1 MRTRQISVAYYCAA
15 TTAALVVAPHRTR
28 LAPATARL
36 PAARRRQTSSAAPGP
51 LTRRQAT
58 PIPPPPA
65 EGARVVISYCQGC
78 KWLLRSAYFA
88 QELLTTFDNGE
99 LREVALSPAP
109 VAGTW
114 TVSIND
120 QIVWDRKADG
130 GFPEAKILKRRVRD
144 VVSPDASI
152 GHSDAV
158 PPKEPESVGWEDD
171 WLAETSLSSDGSAPD
186 PAVPPGLASLGGTAR
201 SVAGALLG
209 KGSVPP
215 GTFVDGG
222 RAAAEELLRKAG
234 ENSGL
239 DL

>member
-1 MRTRQISVAYYCAA
+1 MRTRQISIAYYCAA
-15 TTAALVVAPHRTR
+15 ATAALVVAPHRARHSTR
-28 LAPATARL
+28 
-36 PAARRRQTSSAAPGP
+36 P
-51 LTRRQAT
+51 LTRRPAT
-58 PIPPPPA
+58 EIPPPTPP
-65 EGARVVISYCQGC
+65 GARVVISYCQGC

-88 QELLTTFDNGE
+88 QELLTTFDGGE

-144 VVSPDASI
+144 IVSPDASI

-158 PPKEPESVGWEDD
+158 PPKPEEPAAAGWEDD

-186 PAVPPGLASLGGTAR
+186 PAVPPGLAGLGGTAR

-209 KGSVPP
+209 KGSAPP
-215 GTFVDGG
+215 GNFVDGG

-234 ENSGL
+234 GNSGL

>member
-1 MRTRQISVAYYCAA
+1 MRTRQISIAYYCAA
-15 TTAALVVAPHRTR
+15 ATAALVVAPPR
-28 LAPATARL
+28 AR
-36 PAARRRQTSSAAPGP
+36 P

-58 PIPPPPA
+58 PIPPPPTK
-65 EGARVVISYCQGC
+65 GARVVISYCQGC

-114 TVSIND
+114 TVSIDD
-120 QIVWDRKADG
+120 QVVWDRKADG

-144 VVSPDASI
+144 IVSPDASI

-158 PPKEPESVGWEDD
+158 PPKPEVPESVGWEDD

-209 KGSVPP
+209 RGSVPP

>member
-1 MRTRQISVAYYCAA
+1 MRTRQISIACVTVA
-15 TTAALVVAPHRTR
+15 TGLVAPHRTR
-28 LAPATARL
+28 
-36 PAARRRQTSSAAPGP
+36 P
-51 LTRRQAT
+51 LTRRSAT
-58 PIPPPPA
+58 PIPPPTPA

-88 QELLTTFDNGE
+88 QELLTTFDGGE

-158 PPKEPESVGWEDD
+158 PAKEPASVGWEDD
-171 WLAETSLSSDGSAPD
+171 WLAETSLNSDGSAPD

-201 SVAGALLG
+201 GIASALLG
-209 KGSVPP
+209 
-215 GTFVDGG
+215 
-222 RAAAEELLRKAG
+222 KAG

>member
-1 MRTRQISVAYYCAA
+1 MRTRQIAYCATVA
-15 TTAALVVAPHRTR
+15 TALVVAPHR
-28 LAPATARL
+28 AR
-36 PAARRRQTSSAAPGP
+36 P
-51 LTRRQAT
+51 LTRRHAT

-88 QELLTTFDNGE
+88 QELLTTFDKGE

-114 TVSIND
+114 TVSVDD
-120 QIVWDRKADG
+120 QVVWDRKDG

-144 VVSPDASI
+144 VVAPDASI

-158 PPKEPESVGWEDD
+158 PPKEPASVGWEDD
-171 WLAETSLSSDGSAPD
+171 WLAETSLNSDGSAPD

-201 SVAGALLG
+201 GIASALLG
-209 KGSVPP
+209 
-215 GTFVDGG
+215 
-222 RAAAEELLRKAG
+222 KAG

>member
-1 MRTRQISVAYYCAA
+1 MRSVHISIACVATALVAPPRARPRTR
-15 TTAALVVAPHRTR
+15 R
-28 LAPATARL
+28 L
-36 PAARRRQTSSAAPGP
+36 
-51 LTRRQAT
+51 AT
-58 PIPPPPA
+58 PIPPPPTK
-65 EGARVVISYCQGC
+65 GARVVISYCPGC

-88 QELLTTFDNGE
+88 QELLTTFDGGE
-99 LREVALSPAP
+99 LREVALSPAEI
-109 VAGTW
+109 AGTW
-114 TVSIND
+114 TVAIND

-144 VVSPDASI
+144 IVAPDASL
-152 GHSDAV
+152 GHSDAA
-158 PPKEPESVGWEDD
+158 PPKPEVPESVGWEDD
-171 WLAETSLSSDGSAPD
+171 WPAETSLSSDGSAPD
-186 PAVPPGLASLGGTAR
+186 PAVPPGLAGLGGTAR

-215 GTFVDGG
+215 GSFVDGG

>member
-1 MRTRQISVAYYCAA
+1 MRTRQKISIIACAA
-15 TTAALVVAPHRTR
+15 VSTALVVRPHRARPLTRTALVVAPHRTR
-28 LAPATARL
+28 
-36 PAARRRQTSSAAPGP
+36 P
-51 LTRRQAT
+51 LTRRSAT
-58 PIPPPPA
+58 PIPPPTPA

-88 QELLTTFDNGE
+88 QELLTTFDGGE

-114 TVSIND
+114 TVSVDD
-120 QIVWDRKADG
+120 QVVWDRKADG

-144 VVSPDASI
+144 IVSPDASI

-158 PPKEPESVGWEDD
+158 PAKEPASAGWEDD
-171 WLAETSLSSDGSAPD
+171 WLAETSLNSDGSAPD

-201 SVAGALLG
+201 GIASALLG
-209 KGSVPP
+209 
-215 GTFVDGG
+215 
-222 RAAAEELLRKAG
+222 KAG

>member
-1 MRTRQISVAYYCAA
+1 MLRTRQISIIACAA
-15 TTAALVVAPHRTR
+15 VATALVVAPHRTR
-28 LAPATARL
+28 HSTR
-36 PAARRRQTSSAAPGP
+36 P
-51 LTRRQAT
+51 LTRR
-58 PIPPPPA
+58 PPPLTRRPA
-65 EGARVVISYCQGC
+65 TEIPLPAPAKGARVVISYCQGC

-88 QELLTTFDNGE
+88 QELLTTFDSGE

-114 TVSIND
+114 TVSVD
-120 QIVWDRKADG
+120 EQVVWDRKADG

-144 VVSPDASI
+144 IVSPDASI

-158 PPKEPESVGWEDD
+158 PAKEPASVGWEDD

-215 GTFVDGG
+215 GSFVDGG

-234 ENSGL
+234 ESSGL

>member
-28 LAPATARL
+28 
-36 PAARRRQTSSAAPGP
+36 P
-51 LTRRQAT
+51 LTRRSAT
-58 PIPPPPA
+58 PIPPPTPA

-114 TVSIND
+114 TVSVDD
-120 QIVWDRKADG
+120 QVVWDRKADG

-144 VVSPDASI
+144 VVAPDASI
-152 GHSDAV
+152 GHSDV
-158 PPKEPESVGWEDD
+158 PAKEPASAGWEDD

-186 PAVPPGLASLGGTAR
+186 PAVPPGLAGLGGTAR
-201 SVAGALLG
+201 GIASALLG
-209 KGSVPP
+209 
-215 GTFVDGG
+215 
-222 RAAAEELLRKAG
+222 KAG

>member
-1 MRTRQISVAYYCAA
+1 MLRTRQISIIACAA
-15 TTAALVVAPHRTR
+15 VATALVVAPHRTR
-28 LAPATARL
+28 HSTR
-36 PAARRRQTSSAAPGP
+36 P
-51 LTRRQAT
+51 LTRR
-58 PIPPPPA
+58 PPPLTRRPA
-65 EGARVVISYCQGC
+65 TEIPLPAPAKGARVVISYCQGC

-88 QELLTTFDNGE
+88 QELLTTFDKGE

-114 TVSIND
+114 TVSVDD
-120 QIVWDRKADG
+120 QVVWDRKADG

-144 VVSPDASI
+144 VVAPDASI

-158 PPKEPESVGWEDD
+158 PAKEPASVGWEDD

-201 SVAGALLG
+201 GIASALLG
-209 KGSVPP
+209 
-215 GTFVDGG
+215 
-222 RAAAEELLRKAG
+222 KAG

>member
-1 MRTRQISVAYYCAA
+1 MRTRQIAYCATVA
-15 TTAALVVAPHRTR
+15 TALVVAPHSTR
-28 LAPATARL
+28 
-36 PAARRRQTSSAAPGP
+36 P
-51 LTRRQAT
+51 LTRRPAT
-58 PIPPPPA
+58 EIPPPTSP
-65 EGARVVISYCQGC
+65 GARVVISYCPGC

-88 QELLTTFDNGE
+88 QELLTTFDGGE
-99 LREVALSPAP
+99 LREVALSPAEI
-109 VAGTW
+109 AGTW
-114 TVSIND
+114 TVSIDD

-144 VVSPDASI
+144 VVSPDASL
-152 GHSDAV
+152 GHSDAA
-158 PPKEPESVGWEDD
+158 PPTPEPPESVGWEDD

-186 PAVPPGLASLGGTAR
+186 PAVPPGLAGLGGTAR

>member
-1 MRTRQISVAYYCAA
+1 MRTRQKISIIACAA
-15 TTAALVVAPHRTR
+15 VATALVVAPHRTR
-28 LAPATARL
+28 HSTR
-36 PAARRRQTSSAAPGP
+36 P
-51 LTRRQAT
+51 LTRRPPPLTRRPAT
-58 PIPPPPA
+58 EIPPPTSP
-65 EGARVVISYCQGC
+65 GARVVISYCPGC

-88 QELLTTFDNGE
+88 QELLTTFDGGE
-99 LREVALSPAP
+99 LREVALSPAEI
-109 VAGTW
+109 AGTW
-114 TVSIND
+114 TVSIDD

-144 VVSPDASI
+144 VVSPDASL
-152 GHSDAV
+152 GHSDAA
-158 PPKEPESVGWEDD
+158 PPTPEPPESVGWEDD

-215 GTFVDGG
+215 GSFVDGG

>member
-15 TTAALVVAPHRTR
+15 TTAALVVAPHR
-28 LAPATARL
+28 ARL
-36 PAARRRQTSSAAPGP
+36 
-51 LTRRQAT
+51 LTRRSAT

-65 EGARVVISYCQGC
+65 GATPAGARVVISYCPGC

-88 QELLTTFDNGE
+88 QELLTTFDGGE
-99 LREVALSPAP
+99 LREVALSPAEI
-109 VAGTW
+109 AGTW
-114 TVSIND
+114 TVSIDD

-144 VVSPDASI
+144 VVAPDASL
-152 GHSDAV
+152 GHSDAA
-158 PPKEPESVGWEDD
+158 PPTPEPASVGWEDD

-186 PAVPPGLASLGGTAR
+186 PAVPPGLAGLGGTAR

-215 GTFVDGG
+215 GSFVDGG

>member
-1 MRTRQISVAYYCAA
+1 MRTRQKISIIACAA
-15 TTAALVVAPHRTR
+15 VATALVVAPHRTR
-28 LAPATARL
+28 HSTR
-36 PAARRRQTSSAAPGP
+36 P
-51 LTRRQAT
+51 LTRR
-58 PIPPPPA
+58 PPPLTRRPA
-65 EGARVVISYCQGC
+65 TEIPLPAPAKGARVVISYCQGC

-88 QELLTTFDNGE
+88 QELLTTFDSGE

-130 GFPEAKILKRRVRD
+130 GFPEAKFLKRRVRD
-144 VVSPDASI
+144 IVSPDTSL

-158 PPKEPESVGWEDD
+158 PAKEPASAGWEDD
-171 WLAETSLSSDGSAPD
+171 WLAETSLQSDGSAPD

-215 GTFVDGG
+215 GSFVDGG

-234 ENSGL
+234 GNSGL

>member
-1 MRTRQISVAYYCAA
+1 MRTRQISIACVAVA
-15 TTAALVVAPHRTR
+15 TGLVAPHR
-28 LAPATARL
+28 AR
-36 PAARRRQTSSAAPGP
+36 P
-51 LTRRQAT
+51 LTRRHAT

-114 TVSIND
+114 TVSVD
-120 QIVWDRKADG
+120 EQVVWDRKADG

-144 VVSPDASI
+144 VVAPDASI

-158 PPKEPESVGWEDD
+158 PAKEPASAGWEDD
-171 WLAETSLSSDGSAPD
+171 WLAETSLNSDGSAPD
-186 PAVPPGLASLGGTAR
+186 PAVPPGLAGLGGTAR
-201 SVAGALLG
+201 AVAGALLG
-209 KGSVPP
+209 
-215 GTFVDGG
+215 
-222 RAAAEELLRKAG
+222 KAG

>member
-1 MRTRQISVAYYCAA
+1 MLRTRQIHIITCAA
-15 TTAALVVAPHRTR
+15 ATAALVVAPHR
-28 LAPATARL
+28 AR
-36 PAARRRQTSSAAPGP
+36 P
-51 LTRRQAT
+51 LTRRSAT

-88 QELLTTFDNGE
+88 QELLTTFDGGE

-114 TVSIND
+114 TVSIDD
-120 QIVWDRKADG
+120 QVVWDRKADG

-144 VVSPDASI
+144 IVSPDASI

-158 PPKEPESVGWEDD
+158 PPKPEVPESVGWEDD

-201 SVAGALLG
+201 AVAGALLG
-209 KGSVPP
+209 
-215 GTFVDGG
+215 
-222 RAAAEELLRKAG
+222 KAG

>member
-1 MRTRQISVAYYCAA
+1 MRTRQIAYCATVA
-15 TTAALVVAPHRTR
+15 TALVVAPHRTR
-28 LAPATARL
+28 
-36 PAARRRQTSSAAPGP
+36 P
-51 LTRRQAT
+51 LTRRPAT
-58 PIPPPPA
+58 PIPPPTPS
-65 EGARVVISYCQGC
+65 GARIVISYCQGC

-114 TVSIND
+114 TVSVD
-120 QIVWDRKADG
+120 EQVVWDRKADG

-144 VVSPDASI
+144 IVSPDASI

-158 PPKEPESVGWEDD
+158 PPKPEVPESVGWEDD

-186 PAVPPGLASLGGTAR
+186 PAVPPGLAGLGR
-201 SVAGALLG
+201 DVAGALL
-209 KGSVPP
+209 
-215 GTFVDGG
+215 
-222 RAAAEELLRKAG
+222 RKVG

>member
-1 MRTRQISVAYYCAA
+1 MRTRQKISIIACAA
-15 TTAALVVAPHRTR
+15 VSTALVVRPHRARPLTRTALVVAPHRTR
-28 LAPATARL
+28 
-36 PAARRRQTSSAAPGP
+36 P
-51 LTRRQAT
+51 LTRRSAT
-58 PIPPPPA
+58 PIPPPTPA

-114 TVSIND
+114 TVSVDD
-120 QIVWDRKADG
+120 QVVWDRKADG

-144 VVSPDASI
+144 VVAPDASI

-158 PPKEPESVGWEDD
+158 PAKEPASAGWEDD
-171 WLAETSLSSDGSAPD
+171 WLAETSLNSDGSAPD

-215 GTFVDGG
+215 GSFVAGG

-234 ENSGL
+234 ESSGL

>member
-1 MRTRQISVAYYCAA
+1 MRTRQIAYCATVA
-15 TTAALVVAPHRTR
+15 TALVIAPHR
-28 LAPATARL
+28 AR
-36 PAARRRQTSSAAPGP
+36 P
-51 LTRRQAT
+51 LTRRHAT
-58 PIPPPPA
+58 PIPPA

-114 TVSIND
+114 TVSVD
-120 QIVWDRKADG
+120 EQVVWDRKADG

-144 VVSPDASI
+144 VVAPDASI

-158 PPKEPESVGWEDD
+158 PPKEPASVGWEDD

-186 PAVPPGLASLGGTAR
+186 PAVPPGLAGLGGTAR

-215 GTFVDGG
+215 GSFVDGG

-234 ENSGL
+234 GNSGL

>member
-1 MRTRQISVAYYCAA
+1 MLRTRQISIITCAA
-15 TTAALVVAPHRTR
+15 AAAALVVAPHRARPLTR
-28 LAPATARL
+28 AAVALVVAPHRAR
-36 PAARRRQTSSAAPGP
+36 P
-51 LTRRQAT
+51 LTRRSAT
-58 PIPPPPA
+58 PIPPPTPA

-114 TVSIND
+114 TVSVDD
-120 QIVWDRKADG
+120 QVVWDRKADG
-130 GFPEAKILKRRVRD
+130 GFPEAKVLKRRVRD
-144 VVSPDASI
+144 IVAPDASI

-158 PPKEPESVGWEDD
+158 PPKEPASVGWEDD

-215 GTFVDGG
+215 GSFVDGG

-234 ENSGL
+234 ESSGL

>member
-15 TTAALVVAPHRTR
+15 TTAALVVAPHR
-28 LAPATARL
+28 AR
-36 PAARRRQTSSAAPGP
+36 P
-51 LTRRQAT
+51 LTRRSAT

-65 EGARVVISYCQGC
+65 GATPAGARVVISYCPGC

-88 QELLTTFDNGE
+88 QELLTTFDGGE
-99 LREVALSPAP
+99 LREVALSPAEI
-109 VAGTW
+109 AGTW
-114 TVSIND
+114 TVSVD
-120 QIVWDRKADG
+120 EQVVWDRKADG

-144 VVSPDASI
+144 VVSPDASL

-158 PPKEPESVGWEDD
+158 PPKEPASVGWEDD

-186 PAVPPGLASLGGTAR
+186 PAVPLGLASLGGTAR
-201 SVAGALLG
+201 GIAGALLG
-209 KGSVPP
+209 
-215 GTFVDGG
+215 
-222 RAAAEELLRKAG
+222 KAG

>member
-15 TTAALVVAPHRTR
+15 TTAALIVAPHR
-28 LAPATARL
+28 AR
-36 PAARRRQTSSAAPGP
+36 P
-51 LTRRQAT
+51 LTRRSAT

-65 EGARVVISYCQGC
+65 GVTPAGARVVISYCPGC

-88 QELLTTFDNGE
+88 QELLTTFDGGE
-99 LREVALSPAP
+99 LREVALSPAEI
-109 VAGTW
+109 AGTW
-114 TVSIND
+114 TVSID
-120 QIVWDRKADG
+120 EQVVWDRKTDG

-144 VVSPDASI
+144 RVAPDASL
-152 GHSDAV
+152 GHSDAA
-158 PPKEPESVGWEDD
+158 PPKPEVPESVGWEDD

-186 PAVPPGLASLGGTAR
+186 PAVPPGLAGLGGTAR

-215 GTFVDGG
+215 GSFVDGG

-234 ENSGL
+234 ENSDL

>member
-1 MRTRQISVAYYCAA
+1 MRSVHISIACATALVAPPRTRPLS
-15 TTAALVVAPHRTR
+15 
-28 LAPATARL
+28 
-36 PAARRRQTSSAAPGP
+36 RRS
-51 LTRRQAT
+51 AT

-114 TVSIND
+114 TVSVD
-120 QIVWDRKADG
+120 EQVVWDRKADG

-144 VVSPDASI
+144 IVSPDASI

-158 PPKEPESVGWEDD
+158 PPKPEVPESVGWEDD
-171 WLAETSLSSDGSAPD
+171 WLAETSLSSDGAAPD

-215 GTFVDGG
+215 GSFVDGG

-234 ENSGL
+234 ESSGL

>member
-28 LAPATARL
+28 
-36 PAARRRQTSSAAPGP
+36 P
-51 LTRRQAT
+51 LTRRSAT
-58 PIPPPPA
+58 PIPPPTPA

-114 TVSIND
+114 TVSVDD
-120 QIVWDRKADG
+120 QVVWDRKADG
-130 GFPEAKILKRRVRD
+130 GFPEAKVLKRRVRD
-144 VVSPDASI
+144 IVAPDASI

-158 PPKEPESVGWEDD
+158 PPKEPASVGWEDD

-215 GTFVDGG
+215 GSFVDGG

>member
-1 MRTRQISVAYYCAA
+1 MRSVHISIACA
-15 TTAALVVAPHRTR
+15 TALVAPPR
-28 LAPATARL
+28 ARPL
-36 PAARRRQTSSAAPGP
+36 SRRS
-51 LTRRQAT
+51 AT

-114 TVSIND
+114 TVSVD
-120 QIVWDRKADG
+120 EQVVWDRKADG

-144 VVSPDASI
+144 VVAPDASI

-158 PPKEPESVGWEDD
+158 PAKEPASAGWEDD

-186 PAVPPGLASLGGTAR
+186 PAVPPGLASLGGMAR

-215 GTFVDGG
+215 GSFVDGG

>member
-28 LAPATARL
+28 
-36 PAARRRQTSSAAPGP
+36 P
-51 LTRRQAT
+51 LTRRSAT

-65 EGARVVISYCQGC
+65 VVTPAGARVVISYCQGC

-144 VVSPDASI
+144 RVAPDASL

-158 PPKEPESVGWEDD
+158 PPKEPASVGWEDD
-171 WLAETSLSSDGSAPD
+171 WLAETSLNSDGSAPD
-186 PAVPPGLASLGGTAR
+186 PAVPPGLAGLGR
-201 SVAGALLG
+201 DVAGALL
-209 KGSVPP
+209 
-215 GTFVDGG
+215 
-222 RAAAEELLRKAG
+222 RKVG

>member
-1 MRTRQISVAYYCAA
+1 MLLSPAAKLVKMRTRQIAYCATVA
-15 TTAALVVAPHRTR
+15 TALVVAPHR
-28 LAPATARL
+28 AR
-36 PAARRRQTSSAAPGP
+36 P
-51 LTRRQAT
+51 LTRRSAT
-58 PIPPPPA
+58 EIPPPA
-65 EGARVVISYCQGC
+65 GARVVISYCQGC

-114 TVSIND
+114 TVSVD
-120 QIVWDRKADG
+120 EQVVWDRKADG

-144 VVSPDASI
+144 IVSPDASI

-158 PPKEPESVGWEDD
+158 PPKEPASVGWEDD
-171 WLAETSLSSDGSAPD
+171 WLAETSLNSDGSAPD
-186 PAVPPGLASLGGTAR
+186 PAVPPGLAGLGGTAR

-215 GTFVDGG
+215 GSFVDGG

-234 ENSGL
+234 GDSGL